1 MSGQLLNTIALTE
14 LAGVGAKMA
23 EKLHKI
29 GLNNVQDVLFH
40 LPLRYEDRTRIWPIN
55 RVAPGQYLTV
65 QGEVSHCSIQFGKRK
80 MLTVKIGD
88 TTGSVTLKFFNF
100 NAAMKNSFS
109 DGKQVK
115 AYGEIKGSQFGL
127 EIIHPDYRLFSEPT
141 ELSVEET
148 LTPVYPTTDGLRQA
162 TLRNLTDQ
170 ALSLLEKSAVTEL
183 LPAGLYDQQMTL
195 AQALRVMHRPT
206 ADISLEQFDAGK
218 HPAQK
223 RLILEELLAQNL
235 SMLALRSKG
244 QQHQSWSLAPL
255 DTLKQQLLASLPFTP
270 TGAQQRVVADIEA
283 DLNKPQPMMRLVQGD
298 VGSGKTLVA
307 ALAALRAIEHGYQVA
322 LMAPTELLAEQHAVN
337 FAHWLNPMGIEVGW
351 MAGKLKGKAREKE
364 LVRIANGDA
373 KMVVGTH
380 ALFQDQVVFNNLAL
394 IIIDEQH
401 RFGVHQRLDLREKGA
416 TNGRYPHQLV
426 MTATPIP
433 RTLAMTAY
441 ADMDTSVIDELPP
454 GRTPIQ
460 TVALPDSRRPQII
473 ERIRAACQQEGRQ
486 TYWVCTLIDE
496 SEVLEAQAA
505 SDTADELTRL
515 LPDLKVGLVH
525 GRMKPKEKQA
535 IMASF
540 KAGEIDLLVATTVI
554 EVGVDVPNASL
565 MVIENPE
572 RLGLAQLHQLR
583 GRVGRGEIASHC
595 VLLYHAP
602 LTKTAQKRLAVLR
615 ESSDGFVIAQRDLE
629 IRGPGELLGTKQTGI
644 ADFKVADLIR
654 DQHLIPQVQKLARYI
669 HDQYPDN
676 ATAIIDR
683 WIGQRE
689 NYSNA

>member
-1 MSGQLLNTIALTE
+1 MSGQLLNTVALTE
-14 LAGVGAKMA
+14 LAGIGAKMA

-55 RVAPGQYLTV
+55 RVAPGQFLTV

-88 TTGSVTLKFFNF
+88 GTGSVTLKFFNF

-109 DGKQVK
+109 QGKQVK

-148 LTPVYPTTDGLRQA
+148 LTPVYPTTDGLRQT

-170 ALSLLEKSAVTEL
+170 ALALLEKSAVTEL

-195 AQALRVMHRPT
+195 AQALQLMHRPT
-206 ADISLEQFDAGK
+206 ADISLEQLDAGK

-244 QQHQSWSLAPL
+244 QQHQSWSFAPQ

-283 DLNKPQPMMRLVQGD
+283 DLAKSQPMMRLVQGD

-322 LMAPTELLAEQHAVN
+322 LMAPTELLAEQHVAN
-337 FAHWLNPMGIEVGW
+337 FSQWLNPMGIGVGW

-416 TNGRYPHQLV
+416 TNGCYPHQLV

-515 LPDLKVGLVH
+515 LPELKVGLVH

-583 GRVGRGEIASHC
+583 GRVGRGKIASHC

-615 ESSDGFVIAQRDLE
+615 ESSDGFVIAERDLE

-654 DQHLIPQVQKLARYI
+654 DQYLIPQVQKLARHI

-676 ATAIIDR
+676 AIAIIDR

>member
-55 RVAPGQYLTV
+55 RVAPGQFLTV

-109 DGKQVK
+109 QGKQVK

-148 LTPVYPTTDGLRQA
+148 LTPVYPTTDGLRQT

-170 ALSLLEKSAVTEL
+170 ALALLEKSAVTEL

-195 AQALRVMHRPT
+195 SQALQLMHRPT
-206 ADISLEQFDAGK
+206 ADISLEQLDAGK

-244 QQHQSWSLAPL
+244 QQHQSWSFAPQ

-283 DLNKPQPMMRLVQGD
+283 DLAKSQPMMRLVQGD

-322 LMAPTELLAEQHAVN
+322 LMAPTELLAEQHVAN
-337 FAHWLNPMGIEVGW
+337 FGQWLNPMGIGVGW

-416 TNGRYPHQLV
+416 TNGCYPHQLV

-515 LPDLKVGLVH
+515 LPELKVGLVH

-615 ESSDGFVIAQRDLE
+615 ESSDGFVIAERDLE
-629 IRGPGELLGTKQTGI
+629 IRGPGELLGTRQTGI

-654 DQHLIPQVQKLARYI
+654 DQYLIPQVQKLARHI

-676 ATAIIDR
+676 AIAIIDR

>member
-55 RVAPGQYLTV
+55 RVAPGQFLTV

-109 DGKQVK
+109 QGKQVK

-148 LTPVYPTTDGLRQA
+148 LTPVYPTTDGLRQT

-170 ALSLLEKSAVTEL
+170 ALALLEKSAVTEL
-183 LPAGLYDQQMTL
+183 LPAGLYGQQMTL
-195 AQALRVMHRPT
+195 AQALQLMHRPT
-206 ADISLEQFDAGK
+206 ADISLEQLDAGK

-244 QQHQSWSLAPL
+244 QQHQSWSFAPQ

-283 DLNKPQPMMRLVQGD
+283 DLAKSQPMMRLVQGD

-322 LMAPTELLAEQHAVN
+322 LMAPTELLAEQHVAN
-337 FAHWLNPMGIEVGW
+337 FSQWLNPMGIGVGW

-416 TNGRYPHQLV
+416 TNGCYPHQLV

-515 LPDLKVGLVH
+515 LPELKVGLVH

-615 ESSDGFVIAQRDLE
+615 ESSDGFVIAERDLE

-654 DQHLIPQVQKLARYI
+654 DQYLIPQVQKLARHI

-676 ATAIIDR
+676 AIAIIDR

>member
-1 MSGQLLNTIALTE
+1 MSGQLLNTVALTE
-14 LAGVGAKMA
+14 LTGIGAKMA

-55 RVAPGQYLTV
+55 RVAPGQFLTV

-88 TTGSVTLKFFNF
+88 GTGSVTLKFFNF

-148 LTPVYPTTDGLRQA
+148 LTPVYPTTDGLRQT

-170 ALSLLEKSAVTEL
+170 ALALLEKSAVTEL

-195 AQALRVMHRPT
+195 AQALQLMHRPT
-206 ADISLEQFDAGK
+206 ADISLEQLDAGK

-244 QQHQSWSLAPL
+244 QQHQSWSFSPQ

-283 DLNKPQPMMRLVQGD
+283 DLAKSQPMMRLVQGD

-322 LMAPTELLAEQHAVN
+322 LMAPTELLAEQHVAN
-337 FAHWLNPMGIEVGW
+337 FSQWLNPMGIGVGW

-416 TNGRYPHQLV
+416 TNGCYPHQLV

-486 TYWVCTLIDE
+486 IYWVCTLIDE

-515 LPDLKVGLVH
+515 LPDIKVGLVH

-615 ESSDGFVIAQRDLE
+615 ESSDGFVIAERDLE

-654 DQHLIPQVQKLARYI
+654 DQYLIPQVQKLARHI

-676 ATAIIDR
+676 AIAIIDR

>member
-55 RVAPGQYLTV
+55 RVAPGQFLTV

-109 DGKQVK
+109 QGKQVK

-127 EIIHPDYRLFSEPT
+127 EIIHPDYRLFSEQT

-148 LTPVYPTTDGLRQA
+148 LTPVYPTTDGLRQT

-170 ALSLLEKSAVTEL
+170 ALALLEKSAVTEL

-195 AQALRVMHRPT
+195 AQALQLMHRPT
-206 ADISLEQFDAGK
+206 ADISLEQLDAGK

-244 QQHQSWSLAPL
+244 QQHQSWSFAPQ

-283 DLNKPQPMMRLVQGD
+283 DLAKSQPMMRLVQGD

-322 LMAPTELLAEQHAVN
+322 LMAPTELLAEQHVAN
-337 FAHWLNPMGIEVGW
+337 FSQWLNPMGIGVGW

-364 LVRIANGDA
+364 LVRIASGDA

-416 TNGRYPHQLV
+416 TNGCYPHQLV

-515 LPDLKVGLVH
+515 LPELKVGLVH

-615 ESSDGFVIAQRDLE
+615 ESSDGFVIAERDLE

-654 DQHLIPQVQKLARYI
+654 DQYLIPQVQKLARHI

-676 ATAIIDR
+676 AIAIIDR

>member
-29 GLNNVQDVLFH
+29 GLYNVQDVLFH

-55 RVAPGQYLTV
+55 RVSPGQYLAV

-80 MLTVKIGD
+80 ILTVKIGD
-88 TTGSVTLKFFNF
+88 GTGSVTLKFFNF

-127 EIIHPDYRLFSEPT
+127 EIIHPDYHLFSEPT
-141 ELSVEET
+141 ALSVEET
-148 LTPVYPTTDGLRQA
+148 LTPVYSTTDGLRQA

-170 ALSLLEKSAVTEL
+170 ALALLAKSAVTEL

-195 AQALRVMHRPT
+195 AQALQIMHRPT
-206 ADISLEQFDAGK
+206 ADIALEQFDAGK

-244 QQHQSWSLAPL
+244 QQHHSWSFAPQ

-283 DLNKPQPMMRLVQGD
+283 DLSKSQPMMRLVQGD

-322 LMAPTELLAEQHAVN
+322 LMAPTELLAEQHTLN
-337 FAHWLNPMGIEVGW
+337 FSQWLNPMGIEVGW

-380 ALFQDQVVFNNLAL
+380 ALFQDQVVFQNLAL

-401 RFGVHQRLDLREKGA
+401 RFGVHQRLDLREKGSA
-416 TNGRYPHQLV
+416 NGYYPHQLV

-515 LPDLKVGLVH
+515 LPDLTVGLVH

-583 GRVGRGEIASHC
+583 GRVGRGKIASHC

-644 ADFKVADLIR
+644 ADFKVADLVR
-654 DQHLIPQVQKLARYI
+654 DQYLIPQVQKLARYI
-669 HDQYPDN
+669 HEQYPDN
-676 ATAIIDR
+676 ASAIIDR

>member
-29 GLNNVQDVLFH
+29 GINNVQDVLFH

-55 RVAPGQYLTV
+55 RVAPGQFLTV

-109 DGKQVK
+109 QGKQVK

-148 LTPVYPTTDGLRQA
+148 LTPVYPTTDGLRQT

-170 ALSLLEKSAVTEL
+170 ALALLEKSAVTEL

-195 AQALRVMHRPT
+195 AQALQLMHRPT
-206 ADISLEQFDAGK
+206 ADISLEQLDAGK

-244 QQHQSWSLAPL
+244 QQHQSWSFAPQ

-283 DLNKPQPMMRLVQGD
+283 DLAKSQPMMRLVQGD

-322 LMAPTELLAEQHAVN
+322 LMAPTELLAEQHVAN
-337 FAHWLNPMGIEVGW
+337 FSQWLNPMGIGVGW

-416 TNGRYPHQLV
+416 TNGCYPHQLV

-515 LPDLKVGLVH
+515 LPELKVGLVH

-615 ESSDGFVIAQRDLE
+615 ESSDGFVIAERDLE

-654 DQHLIPQVQKLARYI
+654 DQYLIPQVQKLARHI

-676 ATAIIDR
+676 AIAIIDR

>member
-1 MSGQLLNTIALTE
+1 MSGQLLNTVALTE

-55 RVAPGQYLTV
+55 RVSPGQFLTV

-109 DGKQVK
+109 QGKQVK

-148 LTPVYPTTDGLRQA
+148 LTPVYPTTDGLRQT

-170 ALSLLEKSAVTEL
+170 ALALLEKSAVTEL
-183 LPAGLYDQQMTL
+183 LPTGLYDQQMTL
-195 AQALRVMHRPT
+195 AQALQLMHRPT
-206 ADISLEQFDAGK
+206 ADISLEQLDAGK

-235 SMLALRSKG
+235 SMLALRSKS
-244 QQHQSWSLAPL
+244 QQHQSWSLTPQ
-255 DTLKQQLLASLPFTP
+255 DSLKQQLLASLPFTP
-270 TGAQQRVVADIEA
+270 TGAQRRVVADIEA
-283 DLNKPQPMMRLVQGD
+283 DLNQSQPMMRLVQGD

-322 LMAPTELLAEQHAVN
+322 LMAPTELLAEQHALN
-337 FAHWLNPMGIEVGW
+337 FAQWLNPMGIKVGW

-364 LVRIANGDA
+364 LLQIASGEA

-515 LPDLKVGLVH
+515 LPELKVGLVH

-583 GRVGRGEIASHC
+583 GRVGRGQIASHC

-654 DQHLIPQVQKLARYI
+654 DQYLIPQVQKLARYI

-676 ATAIIDR
+676 ASAIIDR

>member
-55 RVAPGQYLTV
+55 RVAPGQFLTV

-100 NAAMKNSFS
+100 NAAMKNNFS
-109 DGKQVK
+109 NGKQVK

-127 EIIHPDYRLFSEPT
+127 EIIHPDYRIFSEPT

-170 ALSLLEKSAVTEL
+170 ALNLLEKSAVTEL
-183 LPAGLYDQQMTL
+183 LPTGLYDQQMTL
-195 AQALRVMHRPT
+195 AKALQVMHRPT

-244 QQHQSWSLAPL
+244 QQHQSWSLAPQ
-255 DTLKQQLLASLPFTP
+255 DSLKLQLLASLPFTP

-283 DLNKPQPMMRLVQGD
+283 DLAKSQPMMRLVQGD

-322 LMAPTELLAEQHAVN
+322 LMAPTELLAEQHALN
-337 FAHWLNPMGIEVGW
+337 FAQWLNPMGIEVGW

-364 LVRIANGDA
+364 LIRIANGDA

-416 TNGRYPHQLV
+416 ASGYYPHQLV

-515 LPDLKVGLVH
+515 LPELSVGLVH

-654 DQHLIPQVQKLARYI
+654 DQYLIPQVQKLARYI